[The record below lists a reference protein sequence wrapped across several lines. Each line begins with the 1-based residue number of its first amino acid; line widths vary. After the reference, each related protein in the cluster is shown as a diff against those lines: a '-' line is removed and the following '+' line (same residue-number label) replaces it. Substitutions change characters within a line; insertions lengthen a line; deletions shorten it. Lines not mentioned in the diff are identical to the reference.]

1 MFKAGVIKNR
11 KLSNGDLFAVL
22 NLLDYCTTYLLI
34 TTGGEELMPLGA
46 SVIEGY
52 GMLGLLFYKLVVTL
66 AVIVCSRRLF
76 TESLWSLLNGAFAGV
91 VVWNNIGLAANCFYS
106 LL

>member
-1 MFKAGVIKNR
+1 
-11 KLSNGDLFAVL
+11 
-22 NLLDYCTTYLLI
+22 
-34 TTGGEELMPLGA
+34 MPLGA

-91 VVWNNIGLAANCFYS
+91 VMWNNIGLAANCFTLYCKLVYQEDKATRFQVS
-106 LL
+106 TETQT

>member
-1 MFKAGVIKNR
+1 MSKTRITKSR

-22 NLLDYCTTYLLI
+22 NLLDYSTTYLLI

-46 SVIEGY
+46 SVIEDY
-52 GMLGLLFYKLVVTL
+52 GILGLLFYKLIVTL
-66 AVIVCSRRLF
+66 AVIFCSKRLF

-91 VVWNNIGLAANCFYS
+91 VIWNNIGLFLSVFFN
-106 LL
+106 

>member
-1 MFKAGVIKNR
+1 MPKTRIIKNR

-22 NLLDYCTTYLLI
+22 NLLDYSTTYLLI

-46 SVIEGY
+46 SVIDGY

-66 AVIVCSRRLF
+66 IVIFCSKRLF

-91 VVWNNIGLAANCFYS
+91 VIWNNVGLFLS
-106 LL
+106 VFFS

>member
-1 MFKAGVIKNR
+1 MPKARITKNR

-22 NLLDYCTTYLLI
+22 NLLDYSTTYLLI

-46 SVIEGY
+46 SVIEDY
-52 GMLGLLFYKLVVTL
+52 GMLGLLFYKLIVTL
-66 AVIVCSRRLF
+66 VVIFCSKRLF

-91 VVWNNIGLAANCFYS
+91 VVWNNVGLFLS
-106 LL
+106 VFFS

>member
-1 MFKAGVIKNR
+1 MPKTRIIKNR

-22 NLLDYCTTYLLI
+22 NLLDYSTTYLLI

-46 SVIEGY
+46 SVIDGY

-66 AVIVCSRRLF
+66 IVIFCSKRLF

-91 VVWNNIGLAANCFYS
+91 VIWNNVGLFLSVFFN
-106 LL
+106 